1 MIYFRKF
8 LDMFFL
14 SMVPSIISFTCMWRL
29 MGYGTWVTTCIIS
42 TIIFYF
48 GTVLLL
54 RRFVR
59 DIKSRRKY
67 YTVHLITFAVYAASG
82 ALLLIF
88 DQMYPF
94 TWIYFH
100 TRIFSILTQAL
111 DNSIPVWISYTLTML
126 IYLMLII
133 VLYPIFKR
141 NYDEEAKKLKADEKM
156 EEHAD
161 EIARHEAVGTSHRH
175 FHSDDDDMLY
185 SRREYMR
192 MHAESDLRVRRRF
205 SANKKASIQ
214 ITDSI
219 KAFFEALGSYSFYQ
233 YLYDKQEAG
242 IDTAPIIKNYL
253 NRRLHLHFN
262 TVKEKPIEK

>member
-1 MIYFRKF
+1 MIYLRKF

-14 SMVPSIISFTCMWRL
+14 SMVPSIVSFVCMWKF
-29 MGYGTWVTTCIIS
+29 MGYGTWVTSCIIS
-42 TIIFYF
+42 TFIFYF

-59 DIKSRRKY
+59 DIKSKTTY
-67 YTVHLITFAVYAASG
+67 YTVHLITFAVYAAIG

-100 TRIFSILTQAL
+100 TRIFSILTQAF

-133 VLYPIFKR
+133 VLYPTFKK
-141 NYDEEAKKLKADEKM
+141 NYDEEAKKLQADDNT
-156 EEHAD
+156 D
-161 EIARHEAVGTSHRH
+161 EFMQYDSGSKVHRH
-175 FHSDDDDMLY
+175 TDKHDDVLY

-192 MHAESDLRVRRRF
+192 LHSESDLRVKRRF
-205 SANKKASIQ
+205 SANKKASIH
-214 ITDSI
+214 ITDNI
-219 KAFFEALGSYSFYQ
+219 KGFFEALGSYAFYQ
-233 YLYDKQEAG
+233 YIYDKREAG

-253 NRRLHLHFN
+253 NRKLHLHIN
-262 TVKEKPIEK
+262 TIKENPIEK

>member
-67 YTVHLITFAVYAASG
+67 YTVHLITFTVYAAGG

-192 MHAESDLRVRRRF
+192 MHSESDLRVRRRF

>member
-1 MIYFRKF
+1 
-8 LDMFFL
+8 
-14 SMVPSIISFTCMWRL
+14 

-67 YTVHLITFAVYAASG
+67 YTVHLITFAVYALGG

-100 TRIFSILTQAL
+100 TRIFSILTQAF
-111 DNSIPVWISYTLTML
+111 DNSISVWISYTLTML

-133 VLYPIFKR
+133 VLYPVFKR
-141 NYDEEAKKLKADEKM
+141 NYDKEAEKLNVDKRTEEN
-156 EEHAD
+156 AD
-161 EIARHEAVGTSHRH
+161 EIARYEVVRTSHRH
-175 FHSDDDDMLY
+175 SHSDDDDMLY
-185 SRREYMR
+185 SHREYMR
-192 MHAESDLRVRRRF
+192 MHLESDLRVRRRF
-205 SANKKASIQ
+205 SANKKASIH
-214 ITDSI
+214 ITDDI
-219 KAFFEALGSYSFYQ
+219 KAFFGALGSYSFYQ
-233 YLYDKQEAG
+233 YLYDKREAG
-242 IDTAPIIKNYL
+242 IDTAPIVKNYL
-253 NRRLHLHFN
+253 NRKLHLHLN
-262 TVKEKPIEK
+262 TIKEKPIEK